1 MLCRE
6 LWNWELWLGVGG
18 AGTGVY
24 SGVSVLER
32 VWVGEQGAGCQGYR
46 GPIGMLR

>member
-1 MLCRE
+1 MERE
-6 LWNWELWLGVGG
+6 GGNWLGVGG

-32 VWVGEQGAGCQGYR
+32 VWVGEHGQGTTGIAR
-46 GPIGMLR
+46 S